1 MRAKLAGL
9 AAIAALGIAACEDG
23 SAPGMEEAQPVV
35 SEARK
40 SAHPLLVAV
49 NRKLEARGAKVRVPW
64 IEYRTAYGTG
74 RVGQQLFAF
83 DRGNKQLEIEFVP
96 GDPRR
101 GGRTNITYL
110 VDQSDGATHTANPLT
125 SAQTEAAID
134 RAMGTWEAVGCSK
147 LSIDKVTDTG
157 VDPDVFDGLIGV
169 GGVGTPFQA
178 DVVHAGWLPAAFFDA
193 LVPQGSQFILA
204 ATIPFVFDD
213 EDGAIPIFFADENGL
228 TDIDGDKRLD
238 YAFAEI
244 FYNDAFGWGID
255 AFFPLTDVE
264 GTALHET
271 GHGLGQ
277 AHFGKIFITLANG
290 KVHFSP
296 FAVMNAVDP
305 GFPTQVLQ
313 GSDIG
318 GHCSIWASWPNP

>member
-9 AAIAALGIAACEDG
+9 AAVAALGVAACEDG

-49 NRKLEARGAKVRVPW
+49 NRKLEARRAKVRVPW

-83 DRGNKQLEIEFVP
+83 DVGNKQFGIEFVP

-110 VDQSDGATHTANPLT
+110 VDQSDGVSHTANPLT
-125 SAQTEAAID
+125 AAQTEAAID
-134 RAMGTWEAVGCSK
+134 RAMGTWEAVRCSK
-147 LSIDKVTDTG
+147 LSIDKVPDSG
-157 VDPDVFDGLIGV
+157 VDPDITDGLLGV
-169 GGVGTPFQA
+169 GGFGTPGLA
-178 DVVHAGWLPAAFFDA
+178 DIVHAGWLPASFFDA
-193 LVPQGSQFILA
+193 LAPQGSQFILA
-204 ATIPFVFDD
+204 VTIPFIFDD
-213 EDGAIPIFFADENGL
+213 ANGL

-255 AFFPLTDVE
+255 AFFPLADVE
-264 GTALHET
+264 GTALHES

-313 GSDIG
+313 GSDKG
-318 GHCSIWASWPNP
+318 GHCGIWASWPNP

>member
-9 AAIAALGIAACEDG
+9 AAVAALGVAACEDG

-35 SEARK
+35 SEARR
-40 SAHPLLVAV
+40 SAHPLLVAI
-49 NRKLEARGAKVRVPW
+49 NRKLEARRAKVRVPW

-83 DRGNKQLEIEFVP
+83 DVGNKRFGIEFVP

-134 RAMGTWEAVGCSK
+134 RAMGTWEAVRCSK
-147 LSIDKVTDTG
+147 LSIDKATDTG
-157 VDPDVFDGLIGV
+157 VDPDVFDGFIGA
-169 GGVGTPFQA
+169 GGIGTPFQA
-178 DVVHAGWLPAAFFDA
+178 DIVHAGWLPAAFFDA
-193 LVPQGSQFILA
+193 IVPQGSQFILA
-204 ATIPFVFDD
+204 VTIPF
-213 EDGAIPIFFADENGL
+213 FFGDASAPS
-228 TDIDGDKRLD
+228 DIDRDKRLD

-244 FYNDAFGWGID
+244 YYNDAFGWGID
-255 AFFPLTDVE
+255 GFFPLADVE

-318 GHCSIWASWPNP
+318 GHCGIWASWPNP

>member
-1 MRAKLAGL
+1 MKAKLAGL
-9 AAIAALGIAACEDG
+9 AAVAALGVAACEDG

-40 SAHPLLVAV
+40 SAYPLLVAI
-49 NRKLEARGAKVRVPW
+49 NRKLEARRAKVRVPW
-64 IEYRTAYGTG
+64 IEYRTASGTG

-83 DRGNKQLEIEFVP
+83 DVGNKQLGVEFVP

-134 RAMGTWEAVGCSK
+134 RAMGTWEAVRCSK

-169 GGVGTPFQA
+169 GGIGTPFQA
-178 DVVHAGWLPAAFFDA
+178 DIVHAGWLPAAFFDA
-193 LVPQGSQFILA
+193 IVPQGSQFILA
-204 ATIPFVFDD
+204 ITIPF
-213 EDGAIPIFFADENGL
+213 FFGDA
-228 TDIDGDKRLD
+228 TAPSDIDGDKRLD

-244 FYNDAFGWGID
+244 YYNDAFGWGID
-255 AFFPLTDVE
+255 AFSPLADVE

-313 GSDIG
+313 GSDRG

>member
-1 MRAKLAGL
+1 MKAKLVGL
-9 AAIAALGIAACEDG
+9 AAIAALGVVACEDS

-40 SAHPLLVAV
+40 SAHPLLVAI
-49 NRKLEARGAKVRVPW
+49 NRTLAARGAKVRVPW

-83 DRGNKQLEIEFVP
+83 DVGNKQIGIEFVP

-101 GGRTNITYL
+101 GGRTNVTYL
-110 VDQSDGATHTANPLT
+110 VDQSDGTTHTANPLT

-134 RAMGTWEAVGCSK
+134 RGMETWEAVRCSK

-157 VDPDVFDGLIGV
+157 VDPDVFDGLIGF
-169 GGVGTPFQA
+169 GGVGTPRA
-178 DVVHAGWLPAAFFDA
+178 DIVHAGWMPAAFFDA
-193 LVPQGSQFILA
+193 IVPQGSQFILA
-204 ATIPFVFDD
+204 ITIPFIFV
-213 EDGAIPIFFADENGL
+213 DGSVPTPFFVDGSVP
-228 TDIDGDKRLD
+228 TDIDQDKRLD

-244 FYNDAFGWGID
+244 YYSDAFGWGID
-255 AFFPLTDVE
+255 AFFPLADVE

-277 AHFGKIFITLANG
+277 AHFGKIFITVANG
-290 KVHFSP
+290 KAHFSP

-318 GHCSIWASWPNP
+318 GHCSIWGSWPNP